1 MGLTLNLSNLTFFF
15 WNKRIKSLF
24 RYRIRGVL
32 IIFYFLILM
41 IPVFGEQLNFKAFDT
56 PNDSGN
62 SISIHLTLTSNY
74 STGRFVIYRIDED
87 KNEFEVEN
95 FELSD
100 SKILEFSFID
110 SDVKDGVGYR
120 YQLYYTKKS
129 LSSYFILSKTGFI
142 YSSPQWYHKKK
153 TPVLIGILIYVLVLF
168 LSIHL
173 AKHGGIKYIRKLP
186 GLDAIEDAV
195 GRATE
200 MGKPVLYLTGLERI
214 SNIATIASLDILARV
229 SKKVAEYETPLLIPC
244 FDPIVLIIAREIV
257 RESYSFIGKPDIYN
271 EENIYYITGNPF
283 GYVAAVDGIMMRE
296 KPAANFYLGAFYS
309 DSLILAET
317 GASTGAIQ
325 IAGTDS
331 PIQLPFFIAACDYT
345 LLGEELYAASA
356 YLSRKK
362 ELLGTLKAL
371 DIMKI
376 LIMIFIVLGSILI
389 TFEIDITGFLI
400 R

>member
-1 MGLTLNLSNLTFFF
+1 MGLSLKPSKLTSLSE
-15 WNKRIKSLF
+15 NKIINYSSL
-24 RYRIRGVL
+24 YKIRGVL
-32 IIFYFLILM
+32 IFFGLFLFM
-41 IPVFGEQLNFKAFDT
+41 FPVFSDQFNFKAFDT

-62 SISIHLTLTSNY
+62 SISIQLTVTGNF
-74 STGRFVIYRIDED
+74 STGRYVIYRIDED

-95 FELSD
+95 FELSN

-110 SDVKDGVGYR
+110 SNVKDDMGYK
-120 YQLYYTKKS
+120 YLLYYTNKN
-129 LSSYFILSKTGFI
+129 LSSYFILSETGFI

-153 TPVLIGILIYVLVLF
+153 TPVLLGILIYILVLF
-168 LSIHL
+168 LSIIL

-257 RESYSFIGKPDIYN
+257 RESYSYSGKPDIYN
-271 EENIYYITGNPF
+271 EDNIYYITGNPF

-317 GASTGAIQ
+317 GAATGAIQ

-376 LIMIFIVLGSILI
+376 LIMIFILLGSILI

>member
-1 MGLTLNLSNLTFFF
+1 
-15 WNKRIKSLF
+15 
-24 RYRIRGVL
+24 
-32 IIFYFLILM
+32 M
-41 IPVFGEQLNFKAFDT
+41 IPVFGEELNFNVIDT

-62 SISIHLTLTSNY
+62 SISIHLTLTGSY
-74 STGRFVIYRIDED
+74 STGRYVIYRIDEEN
-87 KNEFEVEN
+87 NEFEVEN

-100 SKILEFSFID
+100 SKILEFNFID
-110 SDVKDGVGYR
+110 SNVKDGVGYR
-120 YQLYYTKKS
+120 YQLYYTKKN
-129 LSSYFILSKTGFI
+129 LSTYFILSETGFI

-168 LSIHL
+168 LSILL
-173 AKHGGIKYIRKLP
+173 AKRGGIKYIRKLP

-257 RESYSFIGKPDIYN
+257 RESYSFTGKPDIYN
-271 EENIYYITGNPF
+271 EDNIYYITGNPF

-317 GASTGAIQ
+317 GAATGAIQ

-376 LIMIFIVLGSILI
+376 LIMIFILLGSILI